1 VGWDVSSNVGG
12 MGQEVKLLEQGD
24 LSVIRDED
32 FTYYPKPGMK
42 RWEEKDRDGSLKAAR
57 RRLEKRGR
65 NKERGGGFRKM
76 GWGSR

>member
-1 VGWDVSSNVGG
+1 

-24 LSVIRDED
+24 LPVIRDED

-42 RWEEKDRDGSLKAAR
+42 RWEEEDRDGSLKAAR

-65 NKERGGGFRKM
+65 DKERGGGFRHFLKVLLRKM